1 MTTPRILI
9 IDDDETH
16 LTCARELLEAEGYEV
31 DVHQTAF
38 GATERLIRF
47 RPDLLLVD
55 MNMPA
60 LSGEG
65 LIGIM
70 RKRAHAAGVRV
81 LLYSSND
88 EDALRKAARRLEID
102 GYVCKGD
109 PDELRRKVGRA
120 LAPLR
125 GPGPRVR

>member
-1 MTTPRILI
+1 VSTPRILV

-16 LTCARELLEAEGYEV
+16 LSCTRELLEAEGYCV

-38 GATERLIRF
+38 GATERLIRN
-47 RPDLLLVD
+47 RPDLVLVD

-65 LIGIM
+65 LIVIL
-70 RKRAHAAGVRV
+70 RKFIHAPGVRV
-81 LLYSSND
+81 FLYSSND
-88 EDALRKAARRLEID
+88 EDALRKAAARLSID

-109 PDELRRKVGRA
+109 PDELRRKVSRA
-120 LAPLR
+120 LGTAR
-125 GPGPRVR
+125 AGG